1 MTSRAAPEAAQAIK
15 AAELDQRLWANLKD
29 IGYGG

>member
-15 AAELDQRLWANLKD
+15 AAELDQSIWVNLKV
-29 IGYGG
+29 IGDGG